1 MSELVTAIR
10 IAGPADFRGISQTFD
25 QAWRE
30 AYRGVIP
37 GIQLERLVQ
46 RRGPTWWR
54 LTLQRPRP
62 VAVLEIRK
70 KIAGYACY
78 GRCRDASIPASGEID
93 ELYLRPEYQ
102 GLGFG
107 RRLFGSVRAD
117 LRARH
122 AGPILVWSLA
132 ENERACGFY
141 EAMGGKRV
149 ATRDEQ
155 VAGTRLTKVA
165 YRFD

>member
-10 IAGPADFRGISQTFD
+10 IAGPADYSGISQTFD

-37 GIQLERLVQ
+37 GIQLERLVL
-46 RRGPTWWR
+46 RRGPQWWR
-54 LTLQRPRP
+54 RTLQRPRP

-70 KIAGYACY
+70 QIAGYACY
-78 GRCRDASIPASGEID
+78 GRCRDTTIPAAGEVD

-107 RRLFGSVRAD
+107 RRLFGSIRAD
-117 LRARH
+117 LRNRYGGAV
-122 AGPILVWSLA
+122 LVWSLA

-141 EAMGGKRV
+141 EAMGGV
-149 ATRDEQ
+149 Q
-155 VAGTRLTKVA
+155 VASRKESVSGTRLTKVA

>member
-10 IAGPADFRGISQTFD
+10 IAGPADYRGISQTFD

-37 GIQLERLVQ
+37 GIQLERRVQ
-46 RRGPTWWR
+46 RRGPQWWWR
-54 LTLQRPRP
+54 TLHRARP

-70 KIAGYACY
+70 QIAGYACY
-78 GRCRDASIPASGEID
+78 GRCRDSSIAASGEID
-93 ELYLRPEYQ
+93 EFYLRPEYQ

-107 RRLFGSVRAD
+107 RRLFGSIRAD
-117 LRARH
+117 LRNRH
-122 AGPILVWSLA
+122 AGPVLVWSLA

-141 EAMGGKRV
+141 EAMGGQRI
-149 ATRDEQ
+149 ASRSET
-155 VAGTRLTKVA
+155 VAGTPLTKIA

>member
-10 IAGPADFRGISQTFD
+10 IAGPADCRGISRTFD

-37 GIQLERLVQ
+37 GVPLERLVQ
-46 RRGPTWWR
+46 RRGPLWWR
-54 LTLQRPRP
+54 RTLQRPRP
-62 VAVLEIRK
+62 VAVLEFRK
-70 KIAGYACY
+70 EIVGYACY
-78 GRCRDASIPASGEID
+78 GRCRDTTIPAAGEVD

-107 RRLFGSVRAD
+107 RRLFGSIRAD
-117 LRARH
+117 LRNRY
-122 AGPILVWSLA
+122 AGPVLVWSLA

-141 EAMGGKRV
+141 EAMGGVRIASRNETV
-149 ATRDEQ
+149 S
-155 VAGTRLTKVA
+155 GTRLTKVA